1 VVELLGQMAPSGMLS
16 VPFGSNRQLTYA
28 FGQADMSSL
37 PELEELWTEI
47 ERTCS
52 RLRASTCDA
61 LTQTLAV
68 GDAVAI
74 ERELSSG
81 TTLCSPSTRIPFE
94 HDWASINKSQS
105 VDVATQTEAS
115 SSESKAVA
123 TELVAPETTNA
134 VSHEHGAALS
144 LLYKMQDCERV
155 SIEQQKILALEV
167 QLLELGEA
175 LKASD
180 MVLEK
185 VREER
190 DLLGDEVNFFQT
202 LALEKEAMERDAEAE
217 EEVRIQ
223 QSLEISDLIE
233 MIYRKAPWVTRSK
246 LNVKGGSSE
255 MESLRNL
262 CTLFLED
269 IKQWRSNCDAA
280 MLDRTR
286 FESLV
291 SESEGM
297 INFLYEQ
304 GPSAGFVETDLREI
318 QNWKADIS
326 EAASNVERIMMELLT
341 TWKHVGAHECANII
355 KRRQRTLHLLL
366 ERLGGSPAPRHKVK
380 ALKTAL
386 TQFLEA
392 EGVRKSEFTS
402 QTHHPSTLRPSPQKT
417 YASSTGGSAAAGRA
431 SSSLS
436 SLSLPRYLEST
447 NLRASTSSSPINEHA
462 PGPRQYSPDRRKL
475 LAHTAGDGELAARYY
490 GTQGPRGKV
499 RPGSATG
506 GSVAHSG
513 RVAPVAASA
522 LAQTRVH
529 RQAQMTARG

>member
-1 VVELLGQMAPSGMLS
+1 MAPSGMPS

-28 FGQADMSSL
+28 CGQADMSSL

-52 RLRASTCDA
+52 HLRASICDA
-61 LTQTLAV
+61 MTQTLAV

-81 TTLCSPSTRIPFE
+81 TTLCSPSTRMPFE

-105 VDVATQTEAS
+105 VDVMTQTEAS
-115 SSESKAVA
+115 NSESKAVA

-134 VSHEHGAALS
+134 VSHEHEE
-144 LLYKMQDCERV
+144 CERV
-155 SIEQQKILALEV
+155 SIEQQRILALEV
-167 QLLELGEA
+167 QLHELGEA

-190 DLLGDEVNFFQT
+190 DVLGDEVTFFQT
-202 LALEKEAMERDAEAE
+202 LALEKDAIERDAEAE
-217 EEVRIQ
+217 EEARIQ

-233 MIYRKAPWVTRSK
+233 MIYRKAPWVTCSK

-269 IKQWRSNCDAA
+269 IKQWRSNCDTA

-297 INFLYEQ
+297 INFLCEQ

-326 EAASNVERIMMELLT
+326 EAAANVERIMMELLT

-392 EGVRKSEFTS
+392 EGVRKSESTS
-402 QTHHPSTLRPSPQKT
+402 QSHHPSSLRPSPQKT

-436 SLSLPRYLEST
+436 SLCLPRYLEST
-447 NLRASTSSSPINEHA
+447 NLGAHTQATNLGASTSSSPGNQQA

-475 LAHTAGDGELAARYY
+475 LARTAGDGELAARYY
-490 GTQGPRGKV
+490 GTQGPRGQV
-499 RPGSATG
+499 RPGAATG
-506 GSVAHSG
+506 GSVARSG
-513 RVAPVAASA
+513 RVAPVTASA
-522 LAQTRVH
+522 MVQTSVR